1 MFFLPLALFMG
12 AMSLFAFLAFRS
24 DKRRAERNQWRVT
37 EASLLMLAFL
47 GGWPGAKLAQRLYRH
62 KTRKEPFRSNLN
74 VMVAGPLFMMAFVG
88 FAQAHPQ
95 TNAAL
100 RDLGE
105 QLWATTQTLAE
116 DLMSGHAGQP
126 AADSGAVVLRRGSDT
141 SSGIGN

>member
-12 AMSLFAFLAFRS
+12 TMSLLAFLAFRS

-74 VMVAGPLFMMAFVG
+74 VMIAGPLFMAGIVG
-88 FAQAHPQ
+88 FAQVHPQ
-95 TNAAL
+95 TNAAV
-100 RDLGE
+100 RSLGE
-105 QLWATTQTLAE
+105 QAWATTQALAR
-116 DLMSGHAGQP
+116 DVMSGQTGQP
-126 AADSGAVVLRRGSDT
+126 ATDSAAVIVSRGSRM
-141 SSGIGN
+141 SSGTGN